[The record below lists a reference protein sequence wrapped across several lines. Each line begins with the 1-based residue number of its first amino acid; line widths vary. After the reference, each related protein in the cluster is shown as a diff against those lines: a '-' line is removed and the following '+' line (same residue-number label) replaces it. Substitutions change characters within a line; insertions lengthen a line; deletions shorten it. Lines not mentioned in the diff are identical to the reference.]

1 MKTNQILQLAG
12 AGAIIGGIAFIGSR
26 AALRE
31 QVRQAIVASS
41 AYAQARLAA
50 DASGLFGFDLGLP
63 TADELSRSLVPLLS
77 TASPYEAAED
87 IERQGRQ
94 SRFWPENYRTSDLP
108 AGLEMA
114 IITVAVA
121 VARGF
126 DTQKK
131 AGLIEGK

>member
-1 MKTNQILQLAG
+1 MKTDQILYLAG
-12 AGAIIGGIAFIGSR
+12 AGALVGGVAFIGIR

-31 QVRQAIVASS
+31 KVRQAIVGSA
-41 AYAQARLAA
+41 AYAQARLVA
-50 DASGLFGFDLGLP
+50 DTSGLFGFDIGLP

-94 SRFWPENYRTSDLP
+94 SRFWPVAYRTSDLP
-108 AGLEMA
+108 PALEMA
-114 IITVAVA
+114 IITVALA

-126 DTQKK
+126 ETEKTP
-131 AGLIEGK
+131 GLIDAA